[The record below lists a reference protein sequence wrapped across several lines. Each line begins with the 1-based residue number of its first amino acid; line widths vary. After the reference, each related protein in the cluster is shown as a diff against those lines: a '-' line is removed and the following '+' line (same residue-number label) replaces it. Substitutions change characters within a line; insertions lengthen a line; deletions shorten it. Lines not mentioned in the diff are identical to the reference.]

1 MVYCS
6 RCGAPVPDGTSFCTH
21 CGTPLAPV
29 QSAPPQYQAPAAP
42 RPPGQ
47 PRAGLPIAIPPAIA
61 QIFTPIGLLPLI
73 ATIFCW
79 IFWFELPGVTIS
91 ALGVGQPSMS
101 LWNGLGY
108 STNSSGTLDI
118 GGGGHGIVSV
128 ILILCLLLPFA
139 VPFLSQRYRF
149 AKFLYA
155 APLLGFV
162 LGWVTIDYAINEFNA
177 ITVQGNGSAAAGI
190 STGFGVGAY
199 FVALASLAAA
209 AGVVTPGSSSIFASF
224 SQLLARLA
232 PRPAA
237 GVPQPPPAYAR
248 PPQAHVPPPQVY
260 APPPAPAYAPPPPA
274 HVAPPVHHAPPQAAS
289 GFCTSCGKPRTP
301 GAQFCNGCGARYTA

>member
-1 MVYCS
+1 
-6 RCGAPVPDGTSFCTH
+6 
-21 CGTPLAPV
+21 
-29 QSAPPQYQAPAAP
+29 
-42 RPPGQ
+42 
-47 PRAGLPIAIPPAIA
+47 
-61 QIFTPIGLLPLI
+61 LLPLI

-162 LGWVTIDYAINEFNA
+162 LGWVTIDYALNEFNA

-199 FVALASLAAA
+199 FVALASLAAAA